1 MISGAAAKP
10 VMARQRSRAGC
21 YTCRIRKVR
30 CKIDPRGV
38 QASGQPHDCDDC
50 QRLGLECRWHAPEP
64 GEQYVPPPKR
74 RRTVGQRYGRQS
86 DNNNEDSPASSNQPS
101 AGEPKAYR
109 ADTPAC
115 SLESSSPGLSLP
127 SDQANSVFSQSTNLQ
142 LDLFSDLGFDFDL
155 SQGSGP
161 LDLILAGEGLDFI
174 PLPAVDPST
183 LQWSSDS
190 TSPTV
195 PTRVPP
201 ADQRQGS
208 MRPHLAV
215 QTEEDITSGATNL
228 SSPSVSEDNRRL
240 IQHYLQVMKG
250 FAKVDDR
257 SKDANNLFISAF
269 SESLYFPP
277 LFYAILAF
285 SASHLSIEDTSYV
298 DQANTYDRLAQE
310 SFEAFKQDHST
321 QAEGLLSAL
330 FVRVKKVHVTA
341 GSVASFLDLM
351 AAAAEIVSTK
361 QGERALED
369 PSTLARRIILRLA
382 ILDARATHY
391 RLGGGALVNS
401 LRRLP
406 ALSFIFSDETHS
418 AISPGDLISLLR
430 ADIFRMRV
438 AELDMRLHKQMES
451 EFIVPSPIRMDDV
464 KLLYM
469 DVQREIHQWESRMIS
484 LGEEPDHITFV
495 DEEVLDSATYGHY
508 TVLSALHSALLYLHI
523 IHPLLSF
530 DREVSVSRILYC
542 QLKVCRDPS
551 RTDSPSSILPSSLFL
566 AGLCTSD
573 PIRRDWVIKLF
584 KEGERWG
591 LYVRKARELLEALVK
606 LQAKG
611 ITVDVCSAMDQ
622 FTGRFII

>member
-1 MISGAAAKP
+1 M
-10 VMARQRSRAGC
+10 
-21 YTCRIRKVR
+21 R
-30 CKIDPRGV
+30 CKIDSQGL

-50 QRLGLECRWHAPEP
+50 QRLGLECRWHAPAP
-64 GEQYVPPPKR
+64 GEEYAPPPKR
-74 RRTVGQRYGRQS
+74 RRTVGQRHGRQS

-101 AGEPKAYR
+101 ASEPKAHH
-109 ADTPAC
+109 ADASSC
-115 SLESSSPGLSLP
+115 SLKSSSPDLSLP
-127 SDQANSVFSQSTNLQ
+127 SDQANSLLSQSTSLQ

-155 SQGSGP
+155 SQEAGP
-161 LDLILAGEGLDFI
+161 LDLGFAGEGLYFI
-174 PLPAVDPST
+174 PLPAIDPST

-195 PTRVPP
+195 PTKFPP
-201 ADQRQGS
+201 ADQREGS
-208 MRPHLAV
+208 KRPHSTL
-215 QTEEDITSGATNL
+215 QTEDDITSRATSL

-240 IQHYLQVMKG
+240 IQHYLQVIKG

-285 SASHLSIEDTSYV
+285 SASHLSIEDDSYV

-310 SFEAFKQDHST
+310 SFESFKQDPST

-369 PSTLARRIILRLA
+369 PSALARRIILRLA
-382 ILDARATHY
+382 ILDARATYY
-391 RLGGGALVNS
+391 RLGGGVFVNS

-406 ALSFIFSDETHS
+406 ALSFIFSGESHS
-418 AISPGDLISLLR
+418 AISPGPLISLLR
-430 ADIFRMRV
+430 ADILRMRV

-451 EFIVPSPIRMDDV
+451 EFIMLSPIRMDDV

-469 DVQREIHQWESRMIS
+469 DVKREIDQWESQMIS
-484 LGEEPDHITFV
+484 LGEELDQITLV

-508 TVLSALHSALLYLHI
+508 TVLSALHSALLYLHM
-523 IHPLLSF
+523 IHVSTPVSF
-530 DREVSVSRILYC
+530 
-542 QLKVCRDPS
+542 
-551 RTDSPSSILPSSLFL
+551 
-566 AGLCTSD
+566 
-573 PIRRDWVIKLF
+573 
-584 KEGERWG
+584 
-591 LYVRKARELLEALVK
+591 AL
-606 LQAKG
+606 G
-611 ITVDVCSAMDQ
+611 Y
-622 FTGRFII
+622 